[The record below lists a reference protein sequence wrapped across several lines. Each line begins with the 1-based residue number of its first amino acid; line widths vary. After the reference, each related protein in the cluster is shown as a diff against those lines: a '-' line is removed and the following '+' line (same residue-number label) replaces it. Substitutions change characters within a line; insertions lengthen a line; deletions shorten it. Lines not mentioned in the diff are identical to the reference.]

1 MKRIV
6 VLTASRAEYG
16 LLRPLILKLGKEEDI
31 DMRLAVTGSHLSP
44 EFGMTVCEIE
54 EDGIEIDKKTEI
66 LLSADTPVSI
76 SKSMGLA
83 MISFAEYFAECDP
96 DALIVLGDRF
106 ETLAVCCAAMNAG
119 IPVLHLHGGET
130 TEGLIDEAIRHS
142 ITKMSYL
149 HFAST
154 ENYRQRIIQ
163 MGEAPERVFNVG
175 AIGVENALHTQ
186 LHCLKSLEKDLQCDL
201 GGCYVVGTF
210 HPVTLEKATAQ
221 RQTEELLGA
230 LNRNPQITYLF
241 TKANADSDG
250 RIINKML
257 KRYAQEHDN
266 FILVDSL
273 GTKRYMSALK
283 YASFV
288 IGNSSSGLIE
298 APSFGI
304 PTINIGD
311 RQRGRIAGESVINCR
326 PEMEDIDLAIKT
338 ALSDRFKDIAGKA
351 ENPYGEGDT
360 SEKIIRIMKEFLNRD
375 KVDMKKKFHDIRF

>member
-1 MKRIV
+1 MLFR
-6 VLTASRAEYG
+6 S
-16 LLRPLILKLGKEEDI
+16 
-31 DMRLAVTGSHLSP
+31 
-44 EFGMTVCEIE
+44 
-54 EDGIEIDKKTEI
+54 
-66 LLSADTPVSI
+66 
-76 SKSMGLA
+76 
-83 MISFAEYFAECDP
+83 
-96 DALIVLGDRF
+96 
-106 ETLAVCCAAMNAG
+106 
-119 IPVLHLHGGET
+119 
-130 TEGLIDEAIRHS
+130 
-142 ITKMSYL
+142 
-149 HFAST
+149 
-154 ENYRQRIIQ
+154 
-163 MGEAPERVFNVG
+163 
-175 AIGVENALHTQ
+175 
-186 LHCLKSLEKDLQCDL
+186 
-201 GGCYVVGTF
+201 
-210 HPVTLEKATAQ
+210 
-221 RQTEELLGA
+221 A

-360 SEKIIRIMKEFLNRD
+360 SEKIIRIVKEFLNRD